1 MASIIFEKGVDKGS
15 IYSLE
20 GYDLVLFGR
29 GEHCQIIV
37 RDPLASRAHFTIEV
51 VGGKCMLLDQESY
64 NGTYVNGE
72 RANNV
77 EINYGDQIA
86 VGNTVMTFVKDEIAR
101 QKGGLFGQ
109 ILGGYLIESRL
120 GTGGMG
126 TVYKAQQLSIGRPV
140 ALKVLSERFAADRE
154 FVALF
159 TEEARSVGRLCHPC
173 LAAVHDVGED
183 QGRFFYSMEYLE
195 GGSLEDLLNYTDRLP
210 PASALKLVI
219 DATRGLEYLR
229 KERIVHRDIKPEN
242 LMLDGEGNVK
252 IVDLGIAID
261 LEKTYGMSGGV
272 YGTPHYMAP
281 EQVLGQVVDHRTDLY
296 ALGCTLYRML
306 SGRFPFVADNEEA
319 IMDMQLNA
327 AADPLRDLVPDVPS
341 ELCAVVQRMMEKSPD
356 DRYENGAETLV
367 DLQLCM
373 AEEIKRQDF
382 AVQPT
387 IKSQIMRAIPKTSRF
402 VELGNLRAN
411 NPVPEKMR
419 VLVVDDEKIAISAIR
434 HSCQGI
440 GYEVSTA
447 TSGEEAMRVFRQEEI
462 DLVIT
467 DRMMPEMSGDELA
480 AKLKSLSPSLPILML
495 TSLGS
500 VMQKKGELPD
510 AVDLVLS
517 KPTSVARLKTAI
529 QLVNMSAQG
538 FDENSLPL

>member
-1 MASIIFEKGVDKGS
+1 MASIIFEKGSDKGS
-15 IYSLE
+15 IYSLD
-20 GYDLVLFGR
+20 GLDLVLFGR

-37 RDPLASRAHFTIEV
+37 RDPLASRAHFIIEV
-51 VGGKCMLLDQESY
+51 VGGKYMLLDQESY
-64 NGTYVNGE
+64 NGTYVNGD

-77 EINYGDQIA
+77 ELNYGDQITI
-86 VGNTVMTFVKDEIAR
+86 GNTVMTFVNDEIAR
-101 QKGGLFGQ
+101 QKGGLFGKS
-109 ILGGYLIESRL
+109 LGGYLIESRL
-120 GTGGMG
+120 GAGGMG
-126 TVYKAQQLSIGRPV
+126 TVYKAQQISIGRPV
-140 ALKVLSERFAADRE
+140 ALKVLSERFVKNQEIID
-154 FVALF
+154 LF
-159 TEEARSVGRLCHPC
+159 LKEARAVGRLCHPC

-183 QGRFFYSMEYLE
+183 EGRFFYSMEYLE

-229 KERIVHRDIKPEN
+229 KERIVHCDIKPEN
-242 LMLDGEGNVK
+242 LMLDGEGNIK
-252 IVDLGIAID
+252 IVDLGIALD
-261 LEKTYGMSGGV
+261 LDKTHGIPAGIF
-272 YGTPHYMAP
+272 GTPQYMAP
-281 EQVLGQVVDHRTDLY
+281 EQILGQMVDHRTDLY
-296 ALGCTLYRML
+296 ALGCSLYRML
-306 SGRFPFVADNEEA
+306 SGRFPFVASTEEV
-319 IMDMQLNA
+319 IMELQLTA
-327 AADPLRDLVPDVPS
+327 TADPLRDLVPDVPG
-341 ELCAVVQRMMEKSPD
+341 ELCAVVQRMMEKDPD
-356 DRYENGAETLV
+356 DRYENGAEVLI

-373 AEEIKRQDF
+373 AEELKRQDF
-382 AVQPT
+382 SSQPT
-387 IKSQIMRAIPKTSRF
+387 IRSQIMRAIPKSSRF
-402 VELGNLRAN
+402 VELGKLRAN

-447 TSGEEAMRVFRQEEI
+447 TSGEEALRIFRQEEI

-480 AKLKSLSPSLPILML
+480 AKLKSISPGLPILML

-517 KPTSVARLKTAI
+517 KPTSVARLRTAI
-529 QLVNMSAQG
+529 QLVRM
-538 FDENSLPL
+538 DEHSGDETGLPL